1 MNPRLLGTLCI
12 IGGAAY
18 LLNGLR
24 YAIIGGFVQQDLLG
38 VVLSVIWALGGICG
52 VLGMIALCVTGTN
65 RVTRTLSY
73 LPIAG
78 FLLFLAG
85 NLFWVMNP
93 VVGFNPPGVLGFFA
107 LLIGLLMNGFF
118 TLFAGVWTGWKK
130 AVAFLPAIMPFVGL
144 AIGSLI
150 GIEGVVNL
158 SLVALSWMLLGYTV
172 TTSPERTLV
181 AANA

>member
-38 VVLSVIWALGGICG
+38 VVLSGIWALGGICG
-52 VLGMIALCVTGTN
+52 VLGMIKLRVTGTN
-65 RVTRTLSY
+65 RVIRILSY

-78 FLLFLAG
+78 FLLILAG
-85 NLFWVMNP
+85 NLLWVMNP
-93 VVGFNPPGVLGFFA
+93 AVGFNPPGVLGFFA

-118 TLFAGVWTGWKK
+118 TLRANVWSGWKK
-130 AVAFLPAIMPFVGL
+130 AVPFLPAIMPFVGMAL
-144 AIGSLI
+144 GSLI
-150 GIEGVVNL
+150 GVQGAVNL

-172 TTSPERTLV
+172 TISPERALV
-181 AANA
+181 PASA

>member
-1 MNPRLLGTLCI
+1 MMNSRLLGTLCI

-18 LLNGLR
+18 LLNGLKN
-24 YAIIGGFVQQDLLG
+24 AVIGGFLQQDLLG
-38 VVLSVIWALGGICG
+38 VVLSGIWALGGICG
-52 VLGMIALCVTGTN
+52 VLGMIQLRVTGTN
-65 RVTRTLSY
+65 RVIRILSY

-78 FLLFLAG
+78 FLLFLVG
-85 NLFWVMNP
+85 NLYWAMNP
-93 VVGFNPPGVLGFFA
+93 AGFNPPAVLGFFV

-118 TLFAGVWTGWKK
+118 TLSANVWTGWKK

-150 GIEGVVNL
+150 GIEGVANL

-172 TTSPERTLV
+172 TTGPEDALV
-181 AANA
+181 PAKA